1 MDPASLNFLWWQ
13 AFMNGAAAT
22 VLIEAIV
29 IAIVMLWAFTRE

>member
-13 AFMNGAAAT
+13 AFGNGVVAT
-22 VLIEAIV
+22 VLVESIV